1 MARTASRAV
10 RIGALLTATLML
22 GACALPRGGPYVSE
36 IEAGAGTALPF
47 DVVEVTPQVVAKAR
61 FDERLG
67 FDAAF
72 QETSVENTTLVNR
85 GDVLS
90 ITVWENSDT
99 GLLNESGIGA
109 TVLPSVKVDER
120 GNVHVPYVGRVRA
133 AGRSLSQL
141 RSSIRQQLAERTLN
155 PQVDVF
161 PEVSEGRLVSV
172 QGMVNTPGIYPIRTG
187 TRRVLPMLAQAGGI
201 KADPEVVKVRVR
213 RGVATGEIWLQ
224 DLYDE
229 PQMNV
234 ALKPG
239 DAVIAE
245 RDRRIFTALGAVGR
259 PATVPFP
266 VRELSVTRALGQV
279 AGLIDATADPT
290 GIFLF
295 RAEPEAVAR
304 EVLEDRTVQGERRIV
319 YVIDLTKPGGMFL
332 AREFIMRDDDTLY
345 VTTAPFVQFQK
356 VLQSIAPV
364 LGLAGTTRSLSGL

>member
-1 MARTASRAV
+1 
-10 RIGALLTATLML
+10 
-22 GACALPRGGPYVSE
+22 
-36 IEAGAGTALPF
+36 
-47 DVVEVTPQVVAKAR
+47 
-61 FDERLG
+61 
-67 FDAAF
+67 
-72 QETSVENTTLVNR
+72 
-85 GDVLS
+85 
-90 ITVWENSDT
+90 
-99 GLLNESGIGA
+99 
-109 TVLPSVKVDER
+109 
-120 GNVHVPYVGRVRA
+120 
-133 AGRSLSQL
+133 
-141 RSSIRQQLAERTLN
+141 
-155 PQVDVF
+155 
-161 PEVSEGRLVSV
+161 
-172 QGMVNTPGIYPIRTG
+172 GIYPIRTG
-187 TRRVLPMLAQAGGI
+187 ARRVLPMLAQAGGI
-201 KADPEVVKVRVR
+201 KADPEVVKVRLR
-213 RGVATGEIWLQ
+213 RGLATGEIWLQ

-279 AGLIDATADPT
+279 AGLIDTTADPT

-304 EVLEDRTVQGERRIV
+304 AVLEDQTVQGSRRIV

>member
-1 MARTASRAV
+1 
-10 RIGALLTATLML
+10 
-22 GACALPRGGPYVSE
+22 
-36 IEAGAGTALPF
+36 
-47 DVVEVTPQVVAKAR
+47 
-61 FDERLG
+61 
-67 FDAAF
+67 
-72 QETSVENTTLVNR
+72 
-85 GDVLS
+85 
-90 ITVWENSDT
+90 
-99 GLLNESGIGA
+99 
-109 TVLPSVKVDER
+109 
-120 GNVHVPYVGRVRA
+120 
-133 AGRSLSQL
+133 
-141 RSSIRQQLAERTLN
+141 
-155 PQVDVF
+155 
-161 PEVSEGRLVSV
+161 
-172 QGMVNTPGIYPIRTG
+172 
-187 TRRVLPMLAQAGGI
+187 
-201 KADPEVVKVRVR
+201 
-213 RGVATGEIWLQ
+213 
-224 DLYDE
+224 
-229 PQMNV
+229 QMNV

-279 AGLIDATADPT
+279 AGLIEATADPT

-304 EVLEDRTVQGERRIV
+304 EVLGDRTVQGERRIV